1 MSFEAN
7 MVLLQPR
14 NLPSGVFT
22 TVFPINC
29 HTLNSLG
36 DSPMAMETEPKPHDG
51 WEACL
56 YIPRNCITWDFWAG
70 FLWISTLLCMKSY

>member
-22 TVFPINC
+22 IVFPSIV
-29 HTLNSLG
+29 TIISVG
-36 DSPMAMETEPKPHDG
+36 DFLMAMETKLKPYDG
-51 WEACL
+51 WKVCL
-56 YIPRNCITWDFWAG
+56 YIPRDCITWDFWAG